1 MLSKLSINK
10 PYTVVVVII
19 MVMILGIISYTNM
32 SLDLLPSINL
42 PYAVVI
48 TACPGSSP
56 EAVELNVTSV
66 LEQALASTNNVK
78 QLKSIS
84 SEHLSYIILE
94 FDTGTN
100 MDSVIVE
107 MRENLDL
114 VANYLPEGAGT
125 PVIMK
130 LNPDMLP
137 VMTASVSLEGKTDV
151 ETARYI
157 NEKVIPELKGIEGVA
172 SVSATGLVEN
182 YINITIT
189 GSKISSLNKRLKDH
203 YLQRAEEEIR
213 AATRAEIIRQI
224 DEGIEA
230 QVSRLASLGIK
241 RSAAEEMLAV
251 ARQELLDGVDAKIDE
266 IVQSKL
272 EEIEVPNVDITAE
285 MLGKVLIAQN
295 LSLPAGSAISED
307 GSSLVVRVGDT
318 VESLDELRSL
328 VIMDIPG
335 FGKIRLEDVTE
346 VIATDNTS
354 KIYSRVN
361 DQYAIMLSIQKQ
373 PGYSTTDVTNRIR
386 QKAHEL
392 SEAYKGLAFDILM
405 DQGDYVNMMID
416 TVLDNLLYGSLLAT
430 IVLLIFLRR
439 IRPTFIVAV
448 SILISVVTTFV
459 LMYFSGIT
467 LNVISMGGLAL
478 GVGMLV
484 DNSIVVVENIYKM
497 VSEGKPIREAA
508 LKGAREVTGPII
520 SSTLTTAVVFLPI
533 AFVRG
538 LTRQIFTDMALTI
551 AFSLSASLLTAL
563 TLVPA
568 ASAFSLRKSISKGMD
583 FSRKLAAAYKRLLNK
598 ALKYKFATIALCA
611 VLFGLSILA
620 ALDFDRIL
628 FPEVDMDA
636 IELRVTMPGHYSR
649 ADVFAALDDL
659 YTALSSIKEVKTI
672 GIMYTGDSTDPA
684 LGMMNLMTG
693 STATV
698 NLLLAD
704 KRQRTAS
711 EISDEIRSL
720 AEAYDYKV
728 DISDVNQDINI
739 LSGGKVVVNIFGM
752 DTDDL
757 RQTAMDVTDIV
768 SSIEGTTDI
777 DNGLG
782 KTNRE
787 LRITV
792 DKAAA
797 MAEGVTIIQVFSA
810 VNKALAE
817 ATTVTELKDGDT
829 VYQITIRDA
838 RTPRI
843 TERSL
848 SDIIAVSA
856 DGKNIRIGD
865 IAQISSAEGFSSIHR
880 SGQERYVSVSASL
893 KPGYSIGKV
902 SRLLEDKLK
911 AHDFPAGIRWEAAGE
926 QEMLKETYT
935 DLYTI
940 LILAIVFI
948 YLVMVAQ
955 FQSLL
960 SPFIIMFS
968 IPLAFTG
975 GFLALYLARMPLSV
989 VALIG
994 LVLLVGVVVNN
1005 GILFVDCANRLMRQ
1019 GMGKKEALL
1028 HAAEDRLRPILMT
1041 ALTTIFALLTM
1052 VFDKS
1057 RGSEMLQPMAVTT
1070 IGGLVYAT
1078 ALTLFFIPALYMLLV
1093 KEKTA
1098 VLK

>member
-48 TACPGSSP
+48 TACPGASP
-56 EAVELNVTSV
+56 EAVELTVTSV
-66 LEQALASTNNVK
+66 LEQALASTSNVK

-94 FDTGTN
+94 FDTDTN
-100 MDSVIVE
+100 MDSAIVE

-114 VANYLPEGAGT
+114 VAAYLPEGTGT

-137 VMTASVSLEGKTDV
+137 IMTASVSLEGKTDA
-151 ETARYI
+151 EAARFI
-157 NEKVIPELKGIEGVA
+157 NDKIIPELKSIEGVA
-172 SVSATGLVEN
+172 SVSATGLIEN
-182 YINITIT
+182 YINVTIT
-189 GSKISSLNKRLKDH
+189 ESKVNSLNNRLKGH
-203 YLQRAEEEIR
+203 YLKRAEEEIR
-213 AATRAEIIRQI
+213 VAARTEIIRQI

-241 RSAAEEMLAV
+241 RSAAEELLRAT
-251 ARQELLDGVDAKIDE
+251 RQDLLDGVEARVDE
-266 IVQSKL
+266 IVQSRL
-272 EEIEVPNVDITAE
+272 EEIEVPDLDITAE
-285 MLGKVLIAQN
+285 MLGKILMAQN
-295 LSLPAGSAISED
+295 LSLPAGSAVSEN
-307 GSSLVVRVGDT
+307 GSSLVVRVGDAFKN
-318 VESLDELRSL
+318 LDELRSM
-328 VIMDIPG
+328 VIMDIPD
-335 FGKIRLEDVTE
+335 FGKVRLEDIAE
-346 VIATDNTS
+346 IIATDNTS
-354 KIYSRVN
+354 RIYSRVN

-373 PGYSTTDVTNRIR
+373 PGYSTTDVTNRISR
-386 QKAHEL
+386 KVLEL
-392 SEAYKGLAFDILM
+392 SRTYKGFVFESLM

-416 TVLDNLLYGSLLAT
+416 TVLDNLLYGSLLA
-430 IVLLIFLRR
+430 IVVLLVFLRR
-439 IRPTFIVAV
+439 IRPTFIVAA

-478 GVGMLV
+478 GIGMLV
-484 DNSIVVVENIYKM
+484 DNSIVVIENIYKM
-497 VSEGKPIREAA
+497 ISEGKPVKEAA
-508 LKGAREVTGPII
+508 LLGAKEVAGPII
-520 SSTLTTAVVFLPI
+520 SSTLTTVVVFLPI

-538 LTRQIFTDMALTI
+538 ITRQIFTDMALTI
-551 AFSLSASLLTAL
+551 AFSLSASLLTSL

-568 ASAFSLRKSISKGMD
+568 ASSFSLGKELAAGMD
-583 FSRKLAAAYKRLLNK
+583 FSRRLAAVYKRLLNK
-598 ALKYKFATIALCA
+598 ALTCKYATIALCA
-611 VLFGLSILA
+611 VLFALSILA
-620 ALDFDRIL
+620 ALDFDRVL
-628 FPEVDMDA
+628 FPDMDTGA
-636 IELRVTMPGHYSR
+636 IELRITMPGHYSR
-649 ADVFAALDDL
+649 AEAFAALDDF
-659 YTALSSIKEVKTI
+659 YGALSSNEEIKTI
-672 GIMYTGDSTDPA
+672 GIMYTGDSSDAA
-684 LGMMNLMTG
+684 LGMMNLITG

-711 EISDEIRSL
+711 EIADEIRSL
-720 AEAYDYKV
+720 AEGYDFKV
-728 DISDVNQDINI
+728 DISDINQYVNM
-739 LSGGKVVVNIFGM
+739 LSGGEVVINVFGM

-757 RQTAMDVTDIV
+757 RQAAMDVTDII
-768 SSIEGTTDI
+768 SSIEGTADV

-797 MAEGVTIIQVFSA
+797 MAEGVTIFQVFNA

-817 ATTVTELKDGDT
+817 VTAITKLKDGDT
-829 VYQITIRDA
+829 VYQITIHDA

-856 DGKNIRIGD
+856 DGKNVRIGD
-865 IAQISSAEGFSSIHR
+865 IARIDRAEGFSSIHR
-880 SGQERYVSVSASL
+880 SDQERYVSVSASL

-902 SRLLEDKLK
+902 SKILEDRLN

-926 QEMLKETYT
+926 QEMLNDTYK
-935 DLYTI
+935 DLYVI
-940 LILAIVFI
+940 LVLAIVFI

-960 SPFIIMFS
+960 SPFIILFT

-975 GFLALYLARMPLSV
+975 GFLALYLTRLPLSI

-1005 GILFVDCANRLMRQ
+1005 GILFVDCANQLMAQ

-1028 HAAEDRLRPILMT
+1028 RTAEVRLRPILMT

-1052 VFDKS
+1052 VFDRS
-1057 RGSEMLQPMAVTT
+1057 RGSEILRPMAVTT

-1078 ALTLFFIPALYMLLV
+1078 ALTLFLIPAFYMVFV
-1093 KEKTA
+1093 KENRSTD
-1098 VLK
+1098 